1 MISRSARKALREK
14 RASRNTQHSLRAE
27 PYYLG
32 DEAWHYGAP
41 EKANPFKADTEEHA
55 DWLKGW
61 RDAEFEASSA
71 KSGLDPAR
79 ILMGI

>member
-1 MISRSARKALREK
+1 MAGFSRAALKAR
-14 RASRNTQHSLRAE
+14 RASRDAIRALRVD

-41 EKANPFKADTEEHA
+41 EKANPFTEGTEESS

-61 RDAEFEASSA
+61 RDAEFEAA
-71 KSGLDPAR
+71 KR
-79 ILMGI
+79 RV